1 MRYVSAVVK
10 LTPNVPKIKRLWIVL
25 IKVPLSLLV
34 DMQCTAIV
42 WNWPGCSC
50 TLVFTV
56 VKITRRLE
64 APTLEHLL
72 RLSCGLHV
80 GLDILIYF
88 RKARDKHF
96 LNSNELIAFFF
107 KQYFKPY
114 FFSNYLALAKQARRF
129 LLKNSGKVLCP
140 SEHVYI
146 SERIQ
151 PLLYRWRSVRIPH
164 QFSLHNQ
171 WPRSLSK
178 WRSSSKLNLLI
189 ARELRG
195 STATSV
201 FSPCADSISTFKS
214 THWRVKGGAQLTTL
228 MCTCLESFAPPSK
241 AAISLIL

>member
-1 MRYVSAVVK
+1 M
-10 LTPNVPKIKRLWIVL
+10 
-25 IKVPLSLLV
+25 PLSLLV

-114 FFSNYLALAKQARRF
+114 FFSNYLALTKQARRF
-129 LLKNSGKVLCP
+129 LLKNSGRFFVPASMFPFLNGFNRCSIAGDRYGFLISFP
-140 SEHVYI
+140 YI
-146 SERIQ
+146 I
-151 PLLYRWRSVRIPH
+151 
-164 QFSLHNQ
+164 ND
-171 WPRSLSK
+171 
-178 WRSSSKLNLLI
+178 
-189 ARELRG
+189 RG
-195 STATSV
+195 H
-201 FSPCADSISTFKS
+201 SPN
-214 THWRVKGGAQLTTL
+214 GGHL
-228 MCTCLESFAPPSK
+228 PNW
-241 AAISLIL
+241 IY